1 MLHRFKEIDICYN
14 YDGSFYGMLSCVFE
28 SFEKNEMPLQIS
40 SEGSSLFPIKQ
51 IQSDEN
57 KAERILKAVKLKIGS
72 DALNY
77 IKLSFLA
84 KIDQKEL
91 ALIHFLKYGFFYG
104 HKFIEVINTG
114 FSPCRRVIAC
124 STKNSFIAKIAKGV
138 DLLTLEAQRFIQFIR
153 FSDFNGALI
162 STIKPEHIVLPLL
175 ADHFIERYINEQF
188 LIYDKTHRMGLIY
201 TDHKARIEFLEDYAM
216 PNLTE
221 EEKSYQ
227 KLWRL
232 FYDTVAIKERRNE
245 RCRMNF
251 MPKKYWKNMTEFL
264 KD

>member
-1 MLHRFKEIDICYN
+1 MDIEINAKGDFIRTN
-14 YDGSFYGMLSCVFE
+14 YFE
-28 SFEKNEMPLQIS
+28 TPPRPEGIYSPITQNQRHLEMIRKVRS
-40 SEGSSLFPIKQ
+40 
-51 IQSDEN
+51 
-57 KAERILKAVKLKIGS
+57 AA
-72 DALNY
+72 
-77 IKLSFLA
+77 
-84 KIDQKEL
+84 
-91 ALIHFLKYGFFYG
+91 
-104 HKFIEVINTG
+104 
-114 FSPCRRVIAC
+114 
-124 STKNSFIAKIAKGV
+124 KNSFIAKIAKGV